1 MTKKF
6 ALQIA
11 KKMEKSLTKFRKHAD
26 SILVPQDTKIF

>member
-11 KKMEKSLTKFRKHAD
+11 KKMEKPLTKYHTSAD